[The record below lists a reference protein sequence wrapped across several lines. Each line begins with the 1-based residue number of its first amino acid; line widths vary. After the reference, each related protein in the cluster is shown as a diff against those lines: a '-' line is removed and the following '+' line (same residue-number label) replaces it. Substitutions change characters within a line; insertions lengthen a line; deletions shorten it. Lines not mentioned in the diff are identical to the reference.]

1 MTGWVH
7 SIQTMGTVDGPGVR
21 FVVFLQGCNLRCD
34 YCHNPD
40 TWAHGNRTENKTSSQ
55 GGREAGTKV
64 EGHLSSEKERA
75 QAALAQPMDS
85 KELASRANRYRAYY
99 GKTPG
104 ITVSGGEA
112 LCQQEFV
119 TDLFSECKQI
129 GFHTA
134 LDTAGSIPATMQ
146 LLAVTDLC
154 LLDIKYT
161 TEADYRRFT
170 GGSLRQTLS
179 FLEQLETAGIK
190 TIIRQ
195 VIVPER
201 NDTREAVDA
210 LCTLI
215 RGYRCVQKI
224 ELLPFRKLCI
234 EKYEAMGIAFPLLKT
249 EQASKESVQR
259 LQNYCEACLS
269 NRVYNH

>member
-1 MTGWVH
+1 MIGRVH

-40 TWAHGNRTENKTSSQ
+40 TWAHDGAEQLIESA
-55 GGREAGTKV
+55 E
-64 EGHLSSEKERA
+64 
-75 QAALAQPMDS
+75 LAQ
-85 KELASRANRYRAYY
+85 RANRYRTYY

-119 TDLFSECKQI
+119 IELFRECKKI

-134 LDTAGSIPATMQ
+134 LDTAGSITPKQ
-146 LLAVTDLC
+146 ELLALTDLC

-161 TEADYRRFT
+161 SEADYQKYT
-170 GGSLRQTLS
+170 GGSLTQTLQ
-179 FLEQLETAGIK
+179 FLQQLQNANVDTV
-190 TIIRQ
+190 IRQ
-195 VIVPER
+195 VIVPGR
-201 NDTREAVDA
+201 NDTIEAMNS
-210 LCTLI
+210 LRGLI
-215 RGYRCVQKI
+215 KDYDCVTKV

-234 EKYEAMGIAFPLLKT
+234 EKYDALGIAFPLRDT
-249 EQASKESVQR
+249 EQASQETVNN
-259 LQNYCEACLS
+259 LQQYIG
-269 NRVYNH
+269 